1 MVRGVSLAALAV
13 AALLVAGCGQKSND
27 NGQGGATS
35 SAAPSGTASG
45 SGVPSGSA
53 TPSGS
58 AAPPNLPE
66 TCGDVLSLDELD
78 TAVGR
83 PLPGQT
89 IYIKGQAEPKIN
101 RTGRVTCR
109 YGVRKV
115 ANKTVLPLEVG
126 ISSYAD
132 ADSAQSRIEFTV
144 NDQRGRGA
152 TPKDVTLG
160 GATGTALLSPASA
173 LLIFAKGTTTVAIS
187 ITKDVASGDKAADV
201 LTKLGTAVVAHLP

>member
-13 AALLVAGCGQKSND
+13 AALLVAGCGQKSNND
-27 NGQGGATS
+27 GLGATPS
-35 SAAPSGTASG
+35 GSPSGTASG
-45 SGVPSGSA
+45 SAGPSGSP

-58 AAPPNLPE
+58 VAPSNLPQ

-78 TAVGR
+78 AAVGR

-89 IYIKGQAEPKIN
+89 IFIKGQAEPKIN

-115 ANKTVLPLEVG
+115 ANKPVVPLEVG
-126 ISSYAD
+126 VSSYAD
-132 ADSAQSRIEFTV
+132 AGSAQSRIEFTV

-152 TPKDVTLG
+152 TPSEVTLG
-160 GATGTALLSPASA
+160 GTTGTALVSPGSA
-173 LLIFAKGTTTVAIS
+173 LLIFAKGTATVAIS
-187 ITKDVASGDKAADV
+187 ITKDVASEDKAAGV
-201 LTKLGTAVVAHLP
+201 LTKLGTAVAAHLP

>member
-1 MVRGVSLAALAV
+1 MVRGVILAV
-13 AALLVAGCGQKSND
+13 AVLLVAGCGQKSNND
-27 NGQGGATS
+27 GQGATP
-35 SAAPSGTASG
+35 SASPSGTASG
-45 SGVPSGSA
+45 SAGPSGSS

-58 AAPPNLPE
+58 AAPSNLPQ

-89 IYIKGQAEPKIN
+89 TFIKGQAEPKIN

-109 YGVRKV
+109 YGVHKV
-115 ANKTVLPLEVG
+115 ANKTVVPLEVG

-132 ADSAQSRIEFTV
+132 AGSAQSRIEFTV
-144 NDQRGRGA
+144 SDQRGRGA
-152 TPKDVTLG
+152 TPTDVTLG
-160 GATGTALLSPASA
+160 GTAGTALVSPGSA
-173 LLIFAKGTTTVAIS
+173 LLIFGKGTTTVAIS
-187 ITKDVASGDKAADV
+187 ITKDVASGDKAVDV